1 MLHQQLNTK
10 FTMEENKTPQKYKM
24 WAVDIDNRHKIP
36 DLRLNGQQSYYPY
49 GTDNAYPDYLIQ
61 LVNRSSVHATLVKQ
75 KAKFVFG
82 NGMKV
87 HEAPTTELMA
97 HAENFLFN
105 VNRIGQNVDDLNE
118 RAIMDMEIFNGFALK
133 VVWSV
138 LGDKKTIK
146 AVYHMPFDSL
156 RVDRD
161 DVGVWH
167 SNQWTEQQSKK
178 RWNANYLYSLPPD
191 AKFYPFFNPKTVG
204 VKEYEQVYYFRVYN
218 AQMKAYPLP
227 EYISCNTDIEADI
240 EISNFDLNN
249 VKTGFAAGMLINMY
263 NGIPSDDEA
272 RQLEKDIKAKTA
284 GSDNAGQILINFTY
298 PDQKG
303 VEMQSFRPND
313 MADQYQNLKIRV
325 RDAIFIGHQ
334 INNPMLFGIQVEG
347 KLGGRGELIEAFEQ
361 FQNIYVNAR
370 QQAIENVWNTI
381 ISYHCDSDAV
391 NVKIQH
397 SEPIGLLWTDPAI
410 LNVMTKEEIRLKAGL
425 EVIEQDP
432 SSKNADQATIDAQA
446 GLKGSVG
453 GVTGAIEIASAVQE
467 GRIGKMAAVKLLQDL
482 FGFDEATAMLIAGY
496 APEEI
501 AQTENFK
508 SASVKSETEAWMNPD
523 DDQKLLELFASCGEE
538 DTYEGEMTECDLRSS
553 EEAALVE
560 RAYSFARIPVLSI
573 TDPLQKLYDILTET
587 PKMPLAQIAEKLST
601 PMAEVVKML
610 NDLQRLNVLDY
621 ETGVRGDKIEVKR
634 LGPVA
639 EMPQAEEGY
648 KIFVKYKY
656 FGPRDSKNR
665 PFCANMLS
673 MNRIYTREEI
683 DGISAQVGY
692 NVWLRRGGW
701 YTDPTTGIARPS
713 CRHTWMQKVI
723 KERL

>member
-1 MLHQQLNTK
+1 
-10 FTMEENKTPQKYKM
+10 MEENKTPQKYKM

-105 VNRIGQNVDDLNE
+105 INRIGQNVDDLNE

-240 EISNFDLNN
+240 EISNYDLNN
-249 VKTGFAAGMLINMY
+249 VKTGFAAGTLINLF
-263 NGIPSDDEA
+263 NGMPSEEEMK
-272 RQLEKDIKAKTA
+272 QLEKDIKAKAA
-284 GSDNAGQILINFTY
+284 GTDNAGQIMLNFSER
-298 PDQKG
+298 DSKG
-303 VEMQSFRPND
+303 AEIVSFRPND
-313 MADQYQNLKIRV
+313 MADQYQNLKLRV

-347 KLGGRGELIEAFEQ
+347 KLGGRTELIEAFEQ

-381 ISYHCDSDAV
+381 LSYHCDSDAV
-391 NVKIQH
+391 NVKIAH
-397 SEPIGLLWTDPAI
+397 SMPIGMTWT
-410 LNVMTKEEIRLKAGL
+410 
-425 EVIEQDP
+425 
-432 SSKNADQATIDAQA
+432 
-446 GLKGSVG
+446 
-453 GVTGAIEIASAVQE
+453 
-467 GRIGKMAAVKLLQDL
+467 
-482 FGFDEATAMLIAGY
+482 EAAMLQTLPQAAIRDMIAERLGIDLSKY
-496 APEEI
+496 LG
-501 AQTENFK
+501 ENFK
-508 SASVKSETEAWMNPD
+508 SASVKSETEAWMNPSD
-523 DDQKLLELFASCGEE
+523 DDKLLELFASCGEE

-621 ETGVRGDKIEVKR
+621 ETGVKGDKIEVKR

-683 DGISAQVGY
+683 DDISAQVGY

-701 YTDPTTGIARPS
+701 YTDPTTGIPRPS